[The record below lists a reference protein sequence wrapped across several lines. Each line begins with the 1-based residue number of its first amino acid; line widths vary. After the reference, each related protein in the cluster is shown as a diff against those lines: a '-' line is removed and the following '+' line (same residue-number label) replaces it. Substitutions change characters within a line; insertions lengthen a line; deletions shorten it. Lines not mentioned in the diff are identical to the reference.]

1 MKAIVLRELGG
12 PEKLLYE
19 DVPDP
24 RPGAGEVVV
33 RLKAAALNHR
43 DQWIRHGL
51 YAGIKLPIIL
61 GSDGAGVIHAVGEG
75 VDSSLTGRE
84 VVVNP
89 SLDWGDDERA
99 QSKNYRILGL
109 PEDGTYAEFIKVPA
123 KNALPKPEHLSW
135 EEAAAIPLAGLT
147 AYRAITTRAQ
157 VKAGETVLVT
167 GIGGGVATFALQI
180 SKALGAKVLVTS
192 GSDEKLARAKAL
204 GADGGVNYKGDNWS
218 KELVALNGGE
228 GPDVVIDSAG
238 GATLEKAVEI
248 VKPAGR
254 IVFFGATTGLAHH
267 LDLRRIFFK
276 QLSILGSTMGSDR
289 EFDAMLKLYTDQK
302 LKPVVD
308 QVFSLKETPAAHQRM
323 EEGGQLGKIVL
334 KID

>member
-1 MKAIVLRELGG
+1 MKAIVLREPGG

-19 DVPDP
+19 DAPDP
-24 RPGAGEVVV
+24 VAGAGEVVV
-33 RLKAAALNHR
+33 KLKAAALNHR

-61 GSDGAGVIHAVGEG
+61 GSDGAGVVASVGAG
-75 VDSSLTGRE
+75 VDAALVGKE
-84 VVVNP
+84 VVINP
-89 SLDWGDDERA
+89 SLDWGSDENA
-99 QSKNYRILGL
+99 QSKAYRILGL
-109 PEDGTYAEFIKVPA
+109 PDDGTYAEYIKVPA
-123 KNALPKPEHLSW
+123 ANVIAKPAHVSF
-135 EEAAAIPLAGLT
+135 EEAAAIPLAALT
-147 AYRAITTRAQ
+147 AYRSVTTRAQ

-167 GIGGGVATFALQI
+167 GIGGGVATFALQFA
-180 SKALGAKVLVTS
+180 KALGAKVLVTS
-192 GSDEKLARAKAL
+192 GSDEKIGKAKEL
-204 GADGGVNYKGDNWS
+204 GADGGVNYKSETWS
-218 KELVALNGGE
+218 KELIALNGGV

-238 GATLEKAVEI
+238 GKTLEKAVEI

-254 IVFFGATTGLAHH
+254 IVFFGATTGLAHD

-276 QLSILGSTMGSDR
+276 QLNLMGSTMGSDR
-289 EFDAMLKLYTDQK
+289 EFAAMLKLYTEHK

-308 QVFSLKETPAAHQRM
+308 QVFSLADTPAAHQHM